1 MHRTKAGMDVARS
14 HTECSCEVTGEEDRM
29 LRMGG
34 GTDVPTHILNIHIR
48 LRGKRE
54 TSAQDK
60 SGH

>member
-1 MHRTKAGMDVARS
+1 MHRTKAGMDVLAPILSVHVRL
-14 HTECSCEVTGEEDRM
+14 TGEEDRM